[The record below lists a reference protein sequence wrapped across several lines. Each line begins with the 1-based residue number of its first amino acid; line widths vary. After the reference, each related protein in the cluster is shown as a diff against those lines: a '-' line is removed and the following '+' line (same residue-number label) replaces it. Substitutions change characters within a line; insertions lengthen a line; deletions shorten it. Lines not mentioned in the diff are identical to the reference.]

1 MKFTFETFEI
11 LFDRFMFHEPIKRE
25 RFAGPITNRLFSFLL
40 FCPKRTFRWIVSLSY
55 FTRSV
60 EFLKNTEQYYTTKRF
75 MRYIY
80 CLSSN

>member
-1 MKFTFETFEI
+1 MKFTFETFET

-25 RFAGPITNRLFSFLL
+25 RFAGPITNRLFSFSL
-40 FCPKRTFRWIVSLSY
+40 FFLKRTFRWIVSLSY

-80 CLSSN
+80 CLISN

>member
-1 MKFTFETFEI
+1 MKFTFETLEA

-25 RFAGPITNRLFSFLL
+25 RFAGPITNRLFSFSL

-60 EFLKNTEQYYTTKRF
+60 EFLKNTEQHHTTKRF

>member
-25 RFAGPITNRLFSFLL
+25 RFAGPITYRLFSFSL

-60 EFLKNTEQYYTTKRF
+60 EFLKNTEHKTF
-75 MRYIY
+75 HEIY
-80 CLSSN
+80 LLLEF